1 MEESEFDF
9 NGVKYMSEES
19 GGECIGCAFCIDNE
33 DCNADF
39 DSVPPCNHV
48 DRRDER
54 DVIFVEKQQ

>member
-1 MEESEFDF
+1 
-9 NGVKYMSEES
+9 MSENEFELNGSLFDAENS

-39 DSVPPCNHV
+39 DSVPPCHHV
-48 DRRDER
+48 DRHDGR